1 MNKHMLL
8 SLLALS
14 VSAHAADTSHRLAY
28 SKAENVEVF
37 VDHSEAQPW
46 CSAQLNLRF
55 AFGGNANMATV
66 ERFMPKLGGLLS
78 TQCPAANELS
88 WKSLDQ
94 NAQLQGQGS
103 ASKTGGWV
111 ALAASHAQPAV
122 SLPAV
127 VPVSTSAPVAQAA
140 AVVAPVESSAV
151 ASAPA
156 VVSPATVNA
165 AVVPV
170 VDQARAPVSGTDAPA
185 AAVAAPVE
193 SSVVVSAP
201 AVVLPAVV
209 SAAVAPAPVPLR
221 DFAVAGWK
229 IPLESDVL
237 ASANFLTV
245 LQDQNGCRFRT
256 SYKPDDDGAALSA
269 QSTGTTCAA
278 DGFASGAGEL
288 LISRSDGVEL
298 KRFKG
303 NFHKGFAITDG
314 IVDLPIVAF
323 DDRHNMYLLLSSDPV
338 SRVHYLVRAS
348 HSSYSGTWNMDGLM
362 VVVLTENIE
371 LFRQLE
377 SIRATLFAPVS
388 QLEKLRPDEGSVQ
401 MYAMRDLT
409 KGLKGERDSWL
420 YEVQLQ
426 RHYRSKVWDFSP
438 NRASNHL
445 FDFERKQAQIA
456 RQEAEQKA
464 RVEQREREQLGYK
477 AQEQLRLYQS
487 MQETSRN
494 PQQLIASLVD
504 DVSADSGYRRLV
516 GGQAADIRQIVH
528 VKGREDN
535 GWRVDYPYEAV
546 LTADKAEKEPDT
558 GWYVIAG
565 EASLDMQKRDQ
576 LDLPLTQIAATSM
589 LACAEEGCADF
600 RDPLKLTR
608 QRLNDEQWTPDEAK
622 NQVRAAWPDRY
633 QQAQE

>member
-1 MNKHMLL
+1 VGNYLTGIVLMNKIMLL

-37 VDHSEAQPW
+37 VDHSDAQPW
-46 CSAQLNLRF
+46 CSATLNLRF
-55 AFGGNANMATV
+55 AFGANANIATV
-66 ERFMPKLGGLLS
+66 ERLIPKLGGLF
-78 TQCPAANELS
+78 TAQCPAASELS

-94 NAQLQGQGS
+94 NAQLQAQGT
-103 ASKTGGWV
+103 ATKAGGWIALV
-111 ALAASHAQPAV
+111 AQSTAPAAPVPAVVVAAPVAPAVAVVQPAV
-122 SLPAV
+122 V
-127 VPVSTSAPVAQAA
+127 VAQAELPVATSVPAVSAAPAVA
-140 AVVAPVESSAV
+140 AVVASAAV
-151 ASAPA
+151 APA
-156 VVSPATVNA
+156 VLE
-165 AVVPV
+165 
-170 VDQARAPVSGTDAPA
+170 
-185 AAVAAPVE
+185 AAPV
-193 SSVVVSAP
+193 VAP
-201 AVVLPAVV
+201 VAP
-209 SAAVAPAPVPLR
+209 VAPAPVPLR

-229 IPLESDVL
+229 IPLENDVL
-237 ASANFLTV
+237 AAASFLTV

-314 IVDLPIVAF
+314 VVDLPIVAF
-323 DDRHNMYLLLSSDPV
+323 DGRHNMYLLLSSDPV
-338 SRVHYLVRAS
+338 SRVHYLAQAS
-348 HSSYSGTWNMDGLM
+348 HSSYSGTWNMNGLM
-362 VVVLTENIE
+362 VVALTENIE

-377 SIRATLFAPVS
+377 SIRATLFAPLN
-388 QLEKLRPDEGSVQ
+388 QLEKMRPDESSVQ

-409 KGLKGERDSWL
+409 KGLMGERDSWL
-420 YEVQLQ
+420 YEVRLQ
-426 RHYRSKVWDFSP
+426 RAYRSKIWDFSP
-438 NRASNHL
+438 NQASNHL
-445 FDFERKQAQIA
+445 FDFERKQAQVA

-464 RVEQREREQLGYK
+464 RVVQREREQLGYK
-477 AQEQLRLYQS
+477 AEEQLRLYQA

-504 DVSADSGYRRLV
+504 DVNAGSGYRSLV
-516 GGQAADIRQIVH
+516 RGQSAGIRQIVH
-528 VKGREDN
+528 IKAREDN
-535 GWRVDYPYEAV
+535 AWSVDYPYEAL

-608 QRLNDEQWTPDEAK
+608 QRLNDEQWTPDQAK